1 MYIVMVCYLSPDTVM
16 KAEVLLCL
24 LFALVEVHPQIVPYI
39 NFMGTNLSN
48 HSYIN
53 LNLVGENENGVQ
65 CHTDLIMC
73 CSNTEGPDRG
83 DWYLPDGKRLKFSGG
98 TGNEAFEVRS
108 KQRVDVRHRGSQKIS
123 GLYRCEIETN
133 AVNNQSGNETLY
145 AGLYTNGGQ
154 SMFYLHVHCV

>member
-24 LFALVEVHPQIVPYI
+24 LSALVEVHPQIIPYI

-53 LNLVGENENGVQ
+53 LNLVGEDLNGVQ
-65 CHTDLIMC
+65 CRTDLITC

-83 DWYLPDGKRLKFSGG
+83 DWYLPNGKKLKFSGDTLNG
-98 TGNEAFEVRS
+98 VFEARY
-108 KQRVDVRHRGSQKIS
+108 KQRVDVHRRGSQKIS

-145 AGLYTNGGQ
+145 AGLYTNGGE
-154 SMFYLHVHCV
+154 

>member
-1 MYIVMVCYLSPDTVM
+1 MVCYLSPDTVM

-24 LFALVEVHPQIVPYI
+24 LSALVEVHPQIVPYI

-53 LNLVGENENGVQ
+53 LNLVGEDLNGVQ
-65 CHTDLIMC
+65 CRTDLITC
-73 CSNTEGPDRG
+73 CSKTEGPDRG
-83 DWYLPDGKRLKFSGG
+83 DWYLPDGKKLKFSRDTRNG
-98 TGNEAFEVRS
+98 TFEVRY
-108 KQRVDVRHRGSQKIS
+108 KQRVDVRRRGSQKIS

-154 SMFYLHVHCV
+154 

>member
-1 MYIVMVCYLSPDTVM
+1 MT
-16 KAEVLLCL
+16 VLLAVWLCVYCDGVL
-24 LFALVEVHPQIVPYI
+24 SISRHCHESRSASVPSVCFGGGPPSDFPYI

-53 LNLVGENENGVQ
+53 LSLVGEDLNGVQ
-65 CHTDLIMC
+65 CRTDLITC

-83 DWYLPDGKRLKFSGG
+83 DWYLPNGKKLKFSGDTLNG
-98 TGNEAFEVRS
+98 TFEVRY
-108 KQRVDVRHRGSQKIS
+108 KQGVDVRRRGSQKIS

-133 AVNNQSGNETLY
+133 AVNNQFGNETLY

-154 SMFYLHVHCV
+154 